1 MRRTI
6 RRTTRRTTRLTP
18 TRLATAFLAPVLMAS
33 AIAAGAPVASA
44 APALA
49 EDSPRGSIH
58 EDASRQAAAEYRRNA
73 QRERD
78 ALEDG
83 DRIRAQVVERALAQV
98 GDAYGAGGEG
108 PDVFDCSGLIV
119 YSWRAAGVKLT
130 HFSRAQ
136 YDETERISLKEAR
149 PGDLAFY
156 FENGA
161 HHVALYIGDGKVVH
175 ASDYGIGVVKGT
187 VKGTPWT
194 NAHFTGMG
202 RVTIPG

>member
-78 ALEDG
+78 ALEDELRRERR
-83 DRIRAQVVERALAQV
+83 DREDGRQRAEAAMARAQEENAEYFAVRRV
-98 GDAYGAGGEG
+98 GAGG
-108 PDVFDCSGLIV
+108 LL
-119 YSWRAAGVKLT
+119 SWGV
-130 HFSRAQ
+130 
-136 YDETERISLKEAR
+136 EV
-149 PGDLAFY
+149 G
-156 FENGA
+156 FE
-161 HHVALYIGDGKVVH
+161 VCMQRKV
-175 ASDYGIGVVKGT
+175 G
-187 VKGTPWT
+187 
-194 NAHFTGMG
+194 
-202 RVTIPG
+202 